1 MVAIQFNKTQ
11 NFFQVHQYF
20 SIYRWYLFFFKQ
32 NLNISHEYLI
42 QHSFKWVKFLVLPH
56 FKWVKYLVLP
66 HFKWVKYLVLPHF
79 KWVKYLVLPHFK
91 WVKYLVL
98 PHFDRPV
105 NLTGT
110 RQPKSLAN
118 FKPAPHF
125 SHNIDLS
132 MGVMLKDRN
141 DEWAIRFV
149 LQNVLRLV

>member
-42 QHSFKWVKFLVLPH
+42 QHSFKWVKF
-56 FKWVKYLVLP
+56 
-66 HFKWVKYLVLPHF
+66 LVLPHF

>member
-42 QHSFKWVKFLVLPH
+42 QHSFKWVK
-56 FKWVKYLVLP
+56 
-66 HFKWVKYLVLPHF
+66 YLVLPHF

-110 RQPKSLAN
+110 RQLSHSQILSQHHSDEGKANIIFFSQHWFVHGCHVKRQKWWMSYSVRSPKR
-118 FKPAPHF
+118 FKTCLELHWQ
-125 SHNIDLS
+125 H
-132 MGVMLKDRN
+132 
-141 DEWAIRFV
+141 
-149 LQNVLRLV
+149 